1 MTNKSTIW
9 NKIFYFGW
17 IPIVALIILIKFFM
31 LNNPAALA
39 STYVNKNKD
48 LINSEFGNFKFL
60 SIRSSGKYI
69 FTEIQLLNDVYLFK
83 NEKEELAEKLFTSVK
98 NGTTCKTDESLNL
111 LEKGVIFVYTYYDKQ
126 KKEIT
131 DITIDKKFCE

>member
-1 MTNKSTIW
+1 
-9 NKIFYFGW
+9 
-17 IPIVALIILIKFFM
+17 M
-31 LNNPAALA
+31 LNNPVALA
-39 STYVNKNKD
+39 SSYVNKNKD

-60 SIRSSGKYI
+60 SIRNSGKYI

-83 NEKEELAEKLFTSVK
+83 NEKEKLAEKLFTAVK

-111 LEKGVIFVYTYYDKQ
+111 LEKDVIFIYTYYDKQ